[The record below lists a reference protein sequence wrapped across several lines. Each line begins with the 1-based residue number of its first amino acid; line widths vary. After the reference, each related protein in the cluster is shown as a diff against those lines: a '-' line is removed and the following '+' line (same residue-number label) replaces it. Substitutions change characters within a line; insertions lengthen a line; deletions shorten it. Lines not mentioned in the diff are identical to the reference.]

1 MPAFTFEKIS
11 PPARTEAASPIA
23 PAVRRG
29 VLVRLLDRLTSA
41 RLQKSESDINKVQR
55 LKIKYRKQRASL

>member
-11 PPARTEAASPIA
+11 PPAATEDGSPAA

-29 VLVRLLDRLTSA
+29 ALARLLDRLTSA
-41 RLQKSESDINKVQR
+41 RLKKSEDSIRKVQR
-55 LKIKYRKQRASL
+55 LKHKYRKHV

>member
-11 PPARTEAASPIA
+11 PPARTEAAGPIA
-23 PAVRRG
+23 PVARRSA
-29 VLVRLLDRLTSA
+29 LVRFLDRLTSA
-41 RLQKSESDINKVQR
+41 RLQKSESDIHKVQR

>member
-1 MPAFTFEKIS
+1 MPAFTFEKIA
-11 PPARTEAASPIA
+11 PPARTEAANPIA
-23 PAVRRG
+23 PAARRG

-41 RLQKSESDINKVQR
+41 RLQKSESDIHKVQR

>member
-1 MPAFTFEKIS
+1 MPAFTFEKIT

-41 RLQKSESDINKVQR
+41 RLQKSESDIHKVQR

>member
-11 PPARTEAASPIA
+11 PPVRTEAASPIA
-23 PAVRRG
+23 PAARRG

-41 RLQKSESDINKVQR
+41 RLKKSESDIHKVQR

>member
-11 PPARTEAASPIA
+11 PPAATGAEAGSPTV

-29 VLVRLLDRLTSA
+29 ALVRFLDRLTSA
-41 RLQKSESDINKVQR
+41 RLRKSEDGIRKVQR
-55 LKIKYRKQRASL
+55 LKHKYRKQI